1 MISCRFY
8 LPHAWGA
15 RVMREGDKPLTL
27 AETLAGNYA
36 FGDIV
41 RDGGQSSRFQ
51 AGRRPNKETD
61 PPQVSLEFPTDGSN
75 PNPADDDYLVKGL
88 FVRRTCGTIV
98 GAPGSA
104 KTTFVLDLLFSVA
117 HGVESYHGR
126 LVQGAPG
133 LYVGYEGEVGIRN
146 RISAAFRH
154 HGDPDGRFARLVL
167 PEPLGRNE
175 AGDRGE
181 RQIIAAA
188 LELQRITGEP
198 TGIIAIDTKSR
209 ATAGDNEDSNGEAA
223 LFLQRVQRISNS
235 TGACIIINHHPGK
248 DSSKGPRGASANSGG
263 DDFTLIIQR
272 EKNSNTRTVFLEK
285 VRDDRDKTSWFSFD
299 LQLIELRHDSDGQ
312 PVTAPVVRPL
322 TGAAAPG
329 KPRPRLS
336 DGAMRALDMLQRLYA
351 DGKARDIDPATIGL
365 GGIDPS
371 KRPRVVNIAEWKTL
385 CSTARLVP
393 DGKESSERQ
402 TFDRAVKALER
413 AGEIARY
420 GEFVWIL
427 GQKREAAQ

>member
-1 MISCRFY
+1 MRNGNKAIS
-8 LPHAWGA
+8 
-15 RVMREGDKPLTL
+15 L
-27 AETLAGNYA
+27 AETVAGNYA

-41 RDGGQSSRFQ
+41 RDGGLSSRFQ
-51 AGRRPNKETD
+51 AGSRLNKESD
-61 PPQVSLEFPTDGSN
+61 PPNVNLEFPNDGSN
-75 PNPADDDYLVKGL
+75 PNPGDDDYLVKGL
-88 FVRRTCGTIV
+88 FVRGACGTIV

-104 KTTFVLDLLFSVA
+104 KTTLVLDILFSVA
-117 HGVESYHGR
+117 LGVESYHGR
-126 LVQGAPG
+126 LVRGAPG
-133 LYVGYEGEVGIRN
+133 LYVGYEGVGGIQN

-154 HGDPDGRFARLVL
+154 HGDPGGRFARLLL
-167 PEPLGRNE
+167 PEPLSRNE

-188 LELQRITGEP
+188 RELQRTTGEP

-223 LFLQRVQRISNS
+223 LFLQRVQRISIS
-235 TGACIIINHHPGK
+235 TGACVIINHHPGK

-272 EKNSNTRTVFLEK
+272 EKNSSTRKVFLEK
-285 VRDDRDKTSWFSFD
+285 VRDDRDKTDWFSFD
-299 LQLIELRHDSDGQ
+299 LQSIELRHDSDGQ

-329 KPRPRLS
+329 RPRPRLS
-336 DGAMRALDMLQRLYA
+336 DGAKRALDLLERLYA
-351 DGKARDIDPATIGL
+351 DDKARDIDPARIGL
-365 GGIDPS
+365 GGIAPNQ
-371 KRPRVVNIAEWKTL
+371 RPCVVEIAEWKTL

-393 DGKESSERQ
+393 DGKETSERQ
-402 TFDRAVKALER
+402 TFGRAIGALEN

-420 GEFVWIL
+420 GKFVWLL
-427 GQKREAAQ
+427 GQKRNVPT